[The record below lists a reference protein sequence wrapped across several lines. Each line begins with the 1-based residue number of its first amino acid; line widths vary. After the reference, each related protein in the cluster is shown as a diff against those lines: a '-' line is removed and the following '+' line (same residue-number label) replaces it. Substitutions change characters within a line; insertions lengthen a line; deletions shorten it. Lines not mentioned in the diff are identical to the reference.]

1 MTTAQLKEN
10 VGVAFDS
17 IRTQKFRSFLTL
29 LGVVIGVASVIIVA
43 SIIEGLNNDVV
54 GRIQMLGS
62 KVFFILRVQNTPFGR
77 LSEEMRLRKYLTYDD
92 AVAIRESCPNVEF
105 ATAFLN
111 RAVFIGGYENEIR
124 YRNQQVTNVI
134 LRGVDDQYSDAIPA
148 FDAQEGRLIS
158 RYDQDHA
165 RFVVVLGQGIAD
177 SLFPHSDPVGRTV
190 RLNGVAFEVIGI
202 YVKDEGLF
210 GGPGID
216 QFACIP
222 YSTFHKLYPEIR
234 EHFMAI
240 SVRDTSQLHKAVD
253 EVVSVLRRRRRVP
266 AREENDFELAMPE
279 FFAQMWAQT
288 TGALFLLT
296 FSISSIALLVGGI
309 GVMNIMLVSVT
320 QRTHE
325 IGVRKAV
332 GARQQDI
339 RLQFLIEAMALT
351 GAGGVIGI
359 LVGTGLGWVVT
370 AIYPAMPVDVSAVW
384 VFLGFSISVGV
395 GLFFGYYPANRAAK
409 LDPIVALRY
418 E

>member
-1 MTTAQLKEN
+1 MTKDQLKEN
-10 VGVAFDS
+10 IGIAFDS
-17 IRTQKFRSFLTL
+17 IRTQKARSFLTL

-43 SIIEGLNNDVV
+43 SIIEGLNNDVI

-62 KVFFILRVQNTPFGR
+62 KVFFIMRVQNTPFGR
-77 LSEEMRLRKYLTYDD
+77 LPEEVRLRKYFTYDD
-92 AVAIRESCPNVEF
+92 AVAIRESCPKVEF

-111 RAVFIGGYENEIR
+111 RSVFIGGHENEIR

-134 LRGVDDQYSDAIPA
+134 LRGVDEYYSDTIPA
-148 FDAQEGRLIS
+148 FDAQQGRLIS

-202 YVKDEGLF
+202 YGKDEGLF

-240 SVRDTSQLHKAVD
+240 SVRDTSQLHAAVD
-253 EVVSVLRRRRRVP
+253 EVVPVLRRRRRVP

-296 FSISSIALLVGGI
+296 FTISSIALLVGGI

-320 QRTHE
+320 QRTRE
-325 IGVRKAV
+325 IGIRKAV
-332 GARQQDI
+332 GARRQDI

-359 LVGTGLGWVVT
+359 LVGTGLGWLVT
-370 AIYPAMPVDVSAVW
+370 TLYPAMPVEVSAVW
-384 VFLGFSISVGV
+384 VFLGFTSSVGI
-395 GLFFGYYPANRAAK
+395 GLFFGYYPAKRASE

>member
-1 MTTAQLKEN
+1 
-10 VGVAFDS
+10 
-17 IRTQKFRSFLTL
+17 
-29 LGVVIGVASVIIVA
+29 
-43 SIIEGLNNDVV
+43 
-54 GRIQMLGS
+54 
-62 KVFFILRVQNTPFGR
+62 
-77 LSEEMRLRKYLTYDD
+77 
-92 AVAIRESCPNVEF
+92 
-105 ATAFLN
+105 
-111 RAVFIGGYENEIR
+111 
-124 YRNQQVTNVI
+124 
-134 LRGVDDQYSDAIPA
+134 
-148 FDAQEGRLIS
+148 LIS

-202 YVKDEGLF
+202 FVKDEGLF

-222 YSTFHKLYPEIR
+222 YSTFHRLYPEIR

-240 SVRDTSQLHKAVD
+240 SARDTSQLHAAVD
-253 EVVSVLRRRRRVP
+253 EVVPVLRRRRRVP

-296 FSISSIALLVGGI
+296 FTISSIALLVGGI

-320 QRTHE
+320 QRTRE
-325 IGVRKAV
+325 IGIRKAV
-332 GARQQDI
+332 GARRQDI
-339 RLQFLIEAMALT
+339 RLQFLVEAMALT

-359 LVGTGLGWVVT
+359 LVGTGLGWLVT
-370 AIYPAMPVDVSAVW
+370 TLYPAMPVDVSAVW
-384 VFLGFSISVGV
+384 VFLGFTISVGI
-395 GLFFGYYPANRAAK
+395 GLFFGYYPAKRASE